1 MSNTGTRNER
11 TETISDLSL
20 KLKQQKQAK
29 KSKIRVRLTQRFK
42 KPTYFTAHFMV
53 FLVVFVSLVF
63 CLAYLSNRGENTDLI
78 KLSPGQI
85 ALQKEYE
92 KDFTSTGHTIK
103 NPNIILNPYK
113 TSPLTALIIFETEEE
128 VSPTVTVQGKDSKTT
143 LSHDF
148 VKAKKHY
155 LPIYGLYPDTTNKIR
170 ITYEAPVKTGEQKT
184 NASIARSGNVIDEHS
199 AAKKLEQ
206 YESEHITEVGNQF
219 TPVNHGINQEL
230 QKESQPNLKNIVE
243 TIDREFE
250 IKTEPLPENLPKATL
265 VSSDKSK
272 LSSDFYFFSPATKNN
287 YMTAYDIN
295 GDLRW
300 YLHHII

>member
-11 TETISDLSL
+11 AETISDLSL

-78 KLSPGQI
+78 RLSPGQI

-113 TSPLTALIIFETEEE
+113 TSPL
-128 VSPTVTVQGKDSKTT
+128 
-143 LSHDF
+143 H
-148 VKAKKHY
+148 
-155 LPIYGLYPDTTNKIR
+155 
-170 ITYEAPVKTGEQKT
+170 
-184 NASIARSGNVIDEHS
+184 
-199 AAKKLEQ
+199 
-206 YESEHITEVGNQF
+206 
-219 TPVNHGINQEL
+219 
-230 QKESQPNLKNIVE
+230 
-243 TIDREFE
+243 
-250 IKTEPLPENLPKATL
+250 PLP
-265 VSSDKSK
+265 
-272 LSSDFYFFSPATKNN
+272 
-287 YMTAYDIN
+287 
-295 GDLRW
+295 
-300 YLHHII
+300 